1 MRGRL
6 KLRMSFHFKPEVGMG
21 AVKVNQRNFQATNGQ
36 TKTNENNVVE
46 AKGGEDEEI
55 NGHKKC

>member
-1 MRGRL
+1 
-6 KLRMSFHFKPEVGMG
+6 MG